1 MMDIEK
7 VLERDGFYIG
17 TPVGDSM
24 WPLLRGRVDSVVLRK
39 ESEPRKYDVMLYRRA
54 NGQLVLHRYYGR
66 DRKGRRLFAGDNQ
79 TRFERQTEDAEML
92 AVMIAYYKGEKKHY
106 VDEPK
111 NWLYNLFWAKLF
123 IGRIPFVYVRRFL
136 KKIKKSRNRRKSA
149 EKAD

>member
-7 VLERDGFYIG
+7 VLERDGFYVG

-24 WPLLRGRVDSVVLRK
+24 WPLLHGRVDSVVLRK

-79 TRFERQTEDAEML
+79 TRFERQTEDAEIL
-92 AVMIAYYKGEKKHY
+92 AVMIAYYKGEKKYY
-106 VDEPK
+106 VDQYP
-111 NWLYNLFWAKLF
+111 NRLYDIFWVRLFFPRVPVIYIRSL
-123 IGRIPFVYVRRFL
+123 V